1 MSFMPYKELQGQE
14 KMMSRYMALL
24 LFQVAS
30 LHTPVV
36 LRIKP
41 RALCSN
47 DLYSQP
53 HCTHLKKSF
62 TAKSTTGTY
71 SVDATSFCQN
81 MTNL

>member
-1 MSFMPYKELQGQE
+1 MSFVPYKELQGQE

-30 LHTPVV
+30 FHTPVV

-47 DLYSQP
+47 DLYSQTHCP
-53 HCTHLKKSF
+53 HFKKF
-62 TAKSTTGTY
+62 YGKK
-71 SVDATSFCQN
+71 VQQE
-81 MTNL
+81 LIV